1 MTTPGRPARRLLAA
15 SAAILAVGVL
25 PSCSTADDSS
35 TGTKGY
41 ITGEGSVT
49 TVEQSDRQDAPAVA
63 GETLA
68 GATFDAADHLGQ
80 VVVLNVWGS
89 WCPPCRA
96 EADDIKAA
104 VDEMDDVV
112 VMGINIRDREA
123 DAEAFVRDEDLNYD
137 SIHDEDGSLMLAF
150 YGMLRPDSVPS
161 TIVLD
166 EKGRI
171 AALVLGSVTTSTL
184 VGLVDDVQKGS

>member
-1 MTTPGRPARRLLAA
+1 VTNPGRPARRLLAA
-15 SAAILAVGVL
+15 SAVLLVVALLA
-25 PSCSTADDSS
+25 SCSSSDDSA

-41 ITGEGSVT
+41 ITGKGSVT
-49 TVEQSDRQDAPAVA
+49 FVAQDDREDAPTIT

-68 GATFDAADHLGQ
+68 GESFDAADHLGQ

-96 EADDIKAA
+96 EAGDIKAA
-104 VDEMDDVV
+104 VEEMDETV

-137 SIHDEDGSLMLAF
+137 SIYDEDGSLMLEF

-166 EKGRI
+166 EQGRI
-171 AALVLGSVTTSTL
+171 AGLVLGSVTTATL
-184 VGLVDDVQKGS
+184 VGLVDDVQKGT